1 MAAQPPNAAFAP
13 NVVGGLPPP
22 PIGGGAPPP
31 PPLAAAAAAPLLGQ
45 QQVAHPYR
53 DWYNDH
59 ARDPFVGN
67 YDAMYANYALA
78 RSPLEIRNSL
88 YPSGNSG
95 IPIAH
100 LLLTVQPNDPVHAPG
115 VIQGYHR
122 LTRYQPSLVSAS
134 PFDNVAYAFL
144 GDVQGGQAPHTVVW
158 AETQFHQATAMQV
171 PTADGLDQLLATDP
185 NTELVGPFAAGDP
198 DTEQLTVRFAAFI
211 PNRYMVILLNDHLTP
226 RQAWQRIR
234 GAIVTDGLAQECEPL
249 IDWLQCAIT
258 RRPAT
263 AQDPVLNSVL
273 AQAAPAPQGIGTL
286 TAANSF
292 RTYRMSIVEQDF
304 PDLRAGPVAQGAQII
319 AGSLNELV
327 SQNRLAREADEQ
339 RRQKE
344 TNKTPQDLFP
354 ANLQKLFRYC
364 QAQTTDQL
372 PEVYTSLARAK
383 KGNRRM
389 TIQAAINVAMQVL
402 GYDRDFPITTKT
414 ANRVLELEWTHQM
427 TDDLSLGLQVFT
439 LGWLP
444 AGETENVKRANSIAD
459 AMSSGAAAPSV
470 ADAAAIIDSGTEV
483 RIPRSLAQLRY
494 SVEHLHAFWYVHLG
508 PTHPMTGRLQEYHRV
523 LIAKEGEL
531 ELVVP
536 RNNLPKQWLAALLA
550 RRLQI
555 DCQVW
560 MSDQSRTDHP
570 LEVPR
575 LVDVFSEIARR
586 RDWAP
591 DLPDAYFAV
600 AVPSTI
606 EETQSRA
613 GMSGLTDPTEASTR
627 SSGSDLRTAGTDPPP
642 NQAVHNNAP
651 EAIYDEFAL
660 LNHKTQKVRDY
671 CVANNI
677 PWPRVRRG
685 TQFCASYHI
694 KHMCNTRCRA
704 AADHRPHTP
713 AEAARMAEWCHEN
726 YKVIQQE

>member
-1 MAAQPPNAAFAP
+1 MAQVAFAP

-22 PIGGGAPPP
+22 GPGGGPPP
-31 PPLAAAAAAPLLGQ
+31 PPPAAAGAAQLLGQ
-45 QQVAHPYR
+45 QQIAHPYR

-59 ARDPFVGN
+59 TKDPFVGN
-67 YDAMYANYALA
+67 YAAMYDNYILA
-78 RSPLEIRNSL
+78 RAPLDIRNDL

-95 IPIAH
+95 VPIAH
-100 LLLTVQPNDPVHAPG
+100 LLLTIQANDPVDAPG

-122 LTRYQPSLVSAS
+122 LSRYQPSLVSAT

-144 GDVQGGQAPHTVVW
+144 GDVQAGQAPHTVVW
-158 AETQFHQATAMQV
+158 GENKFHQATAIQV
-171 PTADGLDQLLATDP
+171 PTADNLDQLLAAAPDA
-185 NTELVGPFAAGDP
+185 EMVGPFAAGDP
-198 DTEQLTVRFAAFI
+198 DTEQLTVRYAVFV
-211 PNRYMVILLNDHLTP
+211 PNRYMAILLDDHLTP

-234 GAIVTDGLAQECEPL
+234 GAIITDGLAQECSPL
-249 IDWLQCAIT
+249 IDWLRCAIT

-263 AQDPVLNSVL
+263 PQDPVLNSVL
-273 AQAAPAPQGIGTL
+273 AQAAPAPQAIGTL
-286 TAANSF
+286 AAANTF
-292 RTYRMSIVEQDF
+292 RAYRMGIVEKDF
-304 PDLRAGPVAQGAQII
+304 PDLRAGPVAQGALVI

-327 SQNRLAREADEQ
+327 SQNRLAREADDE
-339 RRQKE
+339 RRQQE

-354 ANLQKLFRYC
+354 TNLQKLFRYC
-364 QAQTTDQL
+364 QAQTVDQL

-389 TIQAAINVAMQVL
+389 TIQSAINAAMETL
-402 GYDRDFPITTKT
+402 HYIRDFPITTKT
-414 ANRVLELEWTHQM
+414 ANRILELEWTHQM
-427 TDDLSLGLQVFT
+427 TDDLSLGLQIFT

-459 AMSSGAAAPSV
+459 AMSTGAAAPSV
-470 ADAAAIIDSGTEV
+470 ADAAAILDSGTEV
-483 RIPRSLAQLRY
+483 RIPRTLAQLRY
-494 SVEHLHAFWYVHLG
+494 GVEHLHTFWYVHLG

-531 ELVVP
+531 ELVTP
-536 RNNLPKQWLAALLA
+536 RNNLPKQWIAALLA

-560 MSDQSRTDHP
+560 MSEQSRTDYP

-575 LVDVFSEIARR
+575 LIDVFTEIARK

-591 DLPDAYFAV
+591 DLPEAYFSFDLPPA
-600 AVPSTI
+600 I
-606 EETQSRA
+606 DGDQSRA
-613 GMSGLTDPTEASTR
+613 EMSALTGSTDATTR
-627 SSGSDLRTAGTDPPP
+627 TPGSDTTNSG
-642 NQAVHNNAP
+642 NQQQAVHNNAP
-651 EAIYDEFAL
+651 EAVYDEFAL
-660 LNHKTQKVRDY
+660 LNHRTQKVREY

-704 AADHRPHTP
+704 ATDHKPHTP
-713 AEAARMAEWCHEN
+713 AEAARMAEWCREN
-726 YKVIQQE
+726 YKVVQEE